1 MLFYEFKVSLSSSIM
16 PASNQPTFRQVVKDR
31 VISKAETANSMLP
44 SDVKFYICNFRDRYL
59 TLAGAIG
66 IKARENPTD
75 LAGRFIKTV
84 GYESDT
90 IKGGEITVKEF
101 AELIYDAEGSGFVED
116 DNAVLEKLGL
126 ESYSSCIRNKFDEFL
141 ADERSS
147 REKINAFTKTSV
159 FCESLSAEIDRVFEG
174 EKKPFSAHP
183 VHYIIYSDDKEET
196 ISTIKCLTSALFTR
210 GRLRGRRV
218 NFIEARA
225 QKDLLDGDIPPT
237 LAMDSVKFIYNSISG
252 GTVVLSPGNLCLA
265 GSAAY
270 MGMTTVDELAD
281 QIRDHR
287 HDCLTILV
295 FSKKETDA
303 ALSLK
308 RSLPGIRFIEIKE
321 TLISRDNAIDLLV
334 KRAESIGI
342 ENTESLTSMID
353 ADCSGYYIEELDDIF
368 DKWIDSRL
376 CNDVYPQYSD
386 MACTIPGKK
395 YTKGDA
401 YEKLKMLIGLGRAK
415 SIIER
420 ALNFNSF
427 QKLFKDKGHADL
439 RMSRH
444 MVFTGNPGTAKTTVA
459 RLFAQIM
466 KDNGVLPVGKLIEV
480 GRSDLVGK
488 YVGWTAAQVANVF
501 EQARGSVL
509 FIDEAYSLCDSKG
522 SYGEEAINTIV
533 QLMENRR
540 DDTIVIFAGYPDKM
554 QEFLDTNPGL
564 RSRIAFHVNFDDY
577 STEELFEILEF
588 QAKENNMNLAP
599 DVKQKFMGIVGR
611 AKDSKDFGNGRFV
624 RNAFEN
630 AVMSQANRV
639 MSSITEETIS
649 DEDLTTLKACDFS
662 MPEVLDFR
670 SNHRTIGFAS

>member
-16 PASNQPTFRQVVKDR
+16 PASSQPTFRKVVKDR
-31 VISKAETANSMLP
+31 VVSKAESANAMLP
-44 SDVKFYICNFRDRYL
+44 SDVRFYICNFRDRYL
-59 TLAGAIG
+59 TLAAAIG
-66 IKARENPTD
+66 IKVRENPTD
-75 LAGRFIKTV
+75 IAGRFIKAL
-84 GYESDT
+84 GYEADT
-90 IKGGEITVKEF
+90 IKGGEITVKGF
-101 AELIYDAEGSGFVED
+101 AKLINDSEGSGFVED
-116 DNAVLEKLGL
+116 DNVVLEKLGL
-126 ESYSSCIRNKFDEFL
+126 ESYSSCIRNKFDEFM

-147 REKINAFTKTSV
+147 REKINAFTKASV
-159 FCESLSAEIDRVFEG
+159 FCESLSAEIGRIYEG

-196 ISTIKCLTSALFTR
+196 ISTVKCLTSALYSR
-210 GRLRGRRV
+210 GRLRGRRID
-218 NFIEARA
+218 FIEAKA
-225 QKDLLDGDIPPT
+225 EKDLLDGDLPPT
-237 LAMDSVKFIYNSISG
+237 LAMDSVKYIYNSISG
-252 GTVVLSPGNLCLA
+252 GTIVLRPGNLCQA

-281 QIRDHR
+281 EIRGHR
-287 HDCLTILV
+287 HDCLTILI

-303 ALSLK
+303 AMSLK
-308 RSLPGIRFIEIKE
+308 QSLPGIRFIEIRE

-334 KRAESIGI
+334 ARAESMGI
-342 ENTESLTSMID
+342 ENTDSLIGTLESG
-353 ADCSGYYIEELDDIF
+353 CSGYYIDELDDIF

-376 CNDVYPQYSD
+376 CNEVYPQYSD
-386 MACTIPGKK
+386 TVSSAPGKK

-401 YEKLKMLIGLGRAK
+401 FENLKMLIGLGGAK

-488 YVGWTAAQVANVF
+488 YVGWTAAQVANAF

-533 QLMENRR
+533 QFMENRR

-577 STEELFEILEF
+577 STEELYEILEF
-588 QAKENNMNLAP
+588 QARENNMSLAS
-599 DVKQKFMGIVGR
+599 DVKQKFIGIVDR
-611 AKDSKDFGNGRFV
+611 VKDSKDFGNGRFV

-639 MSSITEETIS
+639 MSSIGETIS
-649 DEDLTTLKACDFS
+649 EEDLTTLKACDFS
-662 MPEVLDFR
+662 MPDVLDFR
-670 SNHRTIGFAS
+670 SSHRMIGFAS

>member
-16 PASNQPTFRQVVKDR
+16 PASSQPTFRKVVKDR
-31 VISKAETANSMLP
+31 VVSKAESANAMLP
-44 SDVKFYICNFRDRYL
+44 SDVRFYICSFRDRYL
-59 TLAGAIG
+59 TLAAAIG

-75 LAGRFIKTV
+75 IAGRFINAL
-84 GYESDT
+84 GYEADT
-90 IKGGEITVKEF
+90 IKGGEITVKAF
-101 AELIYDAEGSGFVED
+101 AKLINDSEGSGFVED

-147 REKINAFTKTSV
+147 REKINAFTKASV
-159 FCESLSAEIDRVFEG
+159 FCESLSAEIGRIYEG
-174 EKKPFSAHP
+174 EKKTFSAHP

-196 ISTIKCLTSALFTR
+196 ISTVKCLTSALYSR
-210 GRLRGRRV
+210 GRLRGRRID
-218 NFIEARA
+218 FIEAKA
-225 QKDLLDGDIPPT
+225 EKDLLDGNLPPT
-237 LAMDSVKFIYNSISG
+237 LAMDSVKYIYNSISG
-252 GTVVLSPGNLCLA
+252 GTIVLRPGNLCQA

-281 QIRDHR
+281 EIRGHR
-287 HDCLTILV
+287 HDCLTILI

-303 ALSLK
+303 AMSLK
-308 RSLPGIRFIEIKE
+308 QSLPGIRFIEIRE

-334 KRAESIGI
+334 TRAESMGI
-342 ENTESLTSMID
+342 ENTESLIGVLE
-353 ADCSGYYIEELDDIF
+353 AGCSGYYIDELDDIF

-376 CNDVYPQYSD
+376 CNEVYPQYSETVSS
-386 MACTIPGKK
+386 APGKK

-488 YVGWTAAQVANVF
+488 YVGWTAAQVANAF

-533 QLMENRR
+533 QFMENRR

-588 QAKENNMNLAP
+588 QARENNMNLAP
-599 DVKQKFMGIVGR
+599 DVKQKFIGIVDK

-639 MSSITEETIS
+639 MSSIGDTIS

-662 MPEVLDFR
+662 MPDILDFR
-670 SNHRTIGFAS
+670 SSHRMIGFAS